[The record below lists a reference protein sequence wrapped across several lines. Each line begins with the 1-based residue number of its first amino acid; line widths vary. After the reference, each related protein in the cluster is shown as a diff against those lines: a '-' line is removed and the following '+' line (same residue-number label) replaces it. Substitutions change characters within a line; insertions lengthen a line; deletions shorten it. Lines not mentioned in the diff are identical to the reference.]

1 MRTIK
6 SKMLVYLMS
15 SAFIVISA
23 GLAFLG
29 YRIVGLLNDY
39 AYQAAAQ
46 HAREG
51 AALVEDSFKPAGETL
66 RVTARLLEV
75 LKAEGRTDRELLQPV
90 FLETLRLHESLV
102 ALWVLFEPDA
112 WDGRDAEFA
121 NTGGYDEL
129 GNYAVW
135 AHRDG
140 SGETVVSIDAWGSD
154 SYEEDYYAGP
164 MAAGGLWYSEPYDEE
179 LEDGVSVSMMTL
191 AAPIRGPA
199 GEAMGVVGMDFPI
212 SFLNGILETVDE
224 RSGGYS
230 SLATYEGLILADT
243 LFDASGSYLS
253 DAQSADTVSAA
264 SAMLSGDESA
274 VPFVEAELR
283 GDRTLQML
291 ASVSVGE
298 GLAPWLYIVS
308 ISKALILKT
317 PAQVSVF
324 LLIVLVSVLL
334 VEGALI
340 VAISGRISRPLV
352 ELRNTF
358 EIIATGDLRPEL
370 HIRNRD
376 ETGQLASG
384 FNKLTLTLSELLGG
398 LKGDVGRLADSATTL
413 VEEMRRTGGSFDD
426 TEAAIRSV
434 TERGDDVARAIEKAN
449 ASVRRIVASI
459 RSLERSS
466 KAESAMIQESV
477 SAIEA
482 MLARIE
488 KVTDSVIKANEYYGA
503 LNETSGVGATLLAD
517 VIQKIKLVYGQSET
531 LLETNSIIAGIAAET
546 NLLAMNAAI
555 EAAHAGESGKGFAV
569 VADEIRKLSASTSE
583 QSKSIK
589 GMLAEVAGTIGD
601 IAESSREAGSNFDG
615 IRDLIRTVTRLE
627 EEIRQAMEEQSAG
640 SNRILSSLDSMKQ
653 ASRAMDGEAEAVAD
667 IAGQISLET
676 EALTRYSTNIQESIS
691 GVGTCAAS
699 IRQAVA
705 KAEEL
710 TTMNKA
716 SIDRMDERL
725 GVFRLK
731 GEADEADEPA

>member
-1 MRTIK
+1 M
-6 SKMLVYLMS
+6 
-15 SAFIVISA
+15 
-23 GLAFLG
+23 
-29 YRIVGLLNDY
+29 
-39 AYQAAAQ
+39 
-46 HAREG
+46 
-51 AALVEDSFKPAGETL
+51 
-66 RVTARLLEV
+66 
-75 LKAEGRTDRELLQPV
+75 
-90 FLETLRLHESLV
+90 
-102 ALWVLFEPDA
+102 
-112 WDGRDAEFA
+112 
-121 NTGGYDEL
+121 
-129 GNYAVW
+129 
-135 AHRDG
+135 
-140 SGETVVSIDAWGSD
+140 
-154 SYEEDYYAGP
+154 
-164 MAAGGLWYSEPYDEE
+164 
-179 LEDGVSVSMMTL
+179 
-191 AAPIRGPA
+191 
-199 GEAMGVVGMDFPI
+199 
-212 SFLNGILETVDE
+212 
-224 RSGGYS
+224 
-230 SLATYEGLILADT
+230 
-243 LFDASGSYLS
+243 
-253 DAQSADTVSAA
+253 
-264 SAMLSGDESA
+264 
-274 VPFVEAELR
+274 
-283 GDRTLQML
+283 
-291 ASVSVGE
+291 
-298 GLAPWLYIVS
+298 
-308 ISKALILKT
+308 
-317 PAQVSVF
+317 
-324 LLIVLVSVLL
+324 LVSVLL

-503 LNETSGVGATLLAD
+503 LYETSGVGATLLAD

-583 QSKSIK
+583 QSQSIK

-627 EEIRQAMEEQSAG
+627 EEIRQAMEEQNAG

-731 GEADEADEPA
+731 GEADEPA